1 MKIKGLL
8 LRWTYRLICNFAII
22 IKFYAILD
30 LKSLFDYLIVM
41 IFKCLEFIFLPG
53 ATKFLI
59 FVFFKGAD
67 LMPGAG
73 GVEATVFI
81 LQGLPRC
88 STPP

>member
-41 IFKCLEFIFLPG
+41 IFKCL

-59 FVFFKGAD
+59 FAFFKGAD

-81 LQGLPRC
+81 LQGLP
-88 STPP
+88 